1 MKRFTLSLLSLALI
15 IILKCEFSYAQA
27 PNISY
32 ATPNPA
38 PYPVGTAITSLTP
51 TNTGGAT
58 TSGFY
63 SFTTFVNLTSNA
75 YGVVSDAYSNVY
87 TVDYSASTLYKYNS
101 SGVGGAL
108 TVTGGTLSNPT
119 YMTIDASNNLYV
131 TNFGSKV
138 VYKMSSTGVVSA
150 TVNGFTNDPY
160 GVVTDA
166 SGNLY
171 IIDVNTGTGTGVIRK
186 VAYNATGTVTG
197 TTIISGITGTPIG
210 LGIVGNDL
218 YVSLLT
224 SNTVVKYA
232 NAVTGGTTQTA
243 FASMFNSPRNLSS
256 DASGNVYVADYGNNR
271 VQVIPP
277 AGGTGTTVISGL
289 SSPRDLTFDV
299 SGNLYISNGTAND
312 IIRSIPGNYSISPV
326 LPAGLSFNTSTGV
339 ISGTPTAT
347 SSPTVYTITAGNTS
361 GTSSTT
367 VTLSTVIDA
376 PSLSYSPTSVTLG
389 LNNAITPLAPTNSGG
404 AVPANTY
411 STVSTFLSGT
421 INKPRGIVSDGNG
434 NLYEA
439 DNAGN
444 AIYMINS
451 SGTATKI
458 AGSTAGESDNTTGT
472 SAQFNGPTG
481 IVYDG
486 SAYLYVVDNGG
497 NTIRK
502 VSTTS
507 PYAVTTIAGQSGTA
521 TEVNNTTGT
530 SARFNKPYGIT
541 YDGSANL
548 YVTDNVGMTIR
559 KISTTA
565 PYAVTTV
572 AGIANTGAELDNTT
586 GTSAKFNGPAGIV
599 YDGAGN
605 LYVTDVS
612 GTGSTVRKIVAS
624 GLYPVTTFAG
634 SATAQGS
641 ANGTG
646 TSATFKTP
654 WGISIDASGNLLV
667 ADEGNNL
674 IRTITTPGA
683 VVTTLAG
690 SGANTETNAV
700 GTAAS
705 FNTAYAICTD
715 NAGNAFVGDNN
726 TTSLIRQILLTGYTI
741 SPTTLP
747 TGLSFAGTTGTI
759 SGTPT
764 VAQGATAY
772 TVTGYNATGSSA
784 ATITITVALIVPNIS
799 YSASP
804 VSLLVNTA
812 VGTAPNPTVTVSNTG
827 GAVGTFGYGAAT
839 TLTTT
844 GISSPIGIT
853 FDVSGNLYVVN
864 SGGKIYKYTGA
875 TGTAAQFAS
884 GVTMTN
890 PVGVVFDS
898 SGNCYV
904 LEASGNKIYK
914 ISSSGSLLTTIT
926 LTGATTVSGIAIDA
940 SNNLYI
946 TNYNGTTSS
955 SIIKYNT
962 GTSTQSTFATGT
974 NNKPSGIAVDNAG
987 NVYVTNLGS
996 NTATKYNSA
1005 GTIVTASFAT
1015 GFNSPRSIWIDG
1027 SDNVYIGDAGT
1038 ANKIFV
1044 YSTYPS
1050 STVAGTALTNFTSTA
1065 PYGGDSDSQ
1074 GNIYVTNNTGNLV
1087 YKYTPTGGYF
1097 ASALPT
1103 GLALV
1108 SSTGA
1113 LSTSSIPT
1121 AVTAATNY
1129 TITAWNG
1136 AGSDNTLLNITC
1148 YNTYKWVGNAGTGSK
1163 TDWTNT
1169 GNWSGGVVP
1178 SSADQAQIG
1187 VVAGTVSNMPIIPAG
1202 TTINVGSITMGTLG
1216 TIAPTITVNGTGV
1229 LNVTGD
1235 ITYESTNTGTS
1246 TTAYTAQLL
1255 STTAGGTINANNL
1268 NVDMTSTLNTGT
1280 GAYTQTLASS
1290 VTNLNLTG
1298 DVILKTRQNT
1308 GLQNSTFNLTGG
1320 TLTADGFKST
1330 NGVAG
1335 NTSTFGISTSTTLNF
1350 TGTAAFSGLSAT
1362 GTNTITGLSGTGVT
1376 IGYTGN
1382 NAQTVYTDAAIAHSS
1397 LTSGITYTNLAFSGT
1412 SSIKT
1417 ALSGNLNITGNF
1429 TNSMASNAS
1438 TNYVD
1443 FSSPTVNFT
1452 GTAAQALAG
1461 GTGVGTT
1468 FYNVTFSG
1476 NSTKT
1481 MSGIFNIASTGTL
1494 SMSGTSS
1501 ANILNAGTA
1510 VLTLKSDAGSSAT
1523 VAAINNGQTIT
1534 GTVSVQRFLTGG
1546 TGMRGYRL
1554 LTSPVYGSA
1563 ANGNNIYT
1571 LNYIANSCYI
1581 TGTTVSAGGI
1591 DKAGNPT
1598 LFLFRENVTP
1608 TQTSFTAGNFRGVGN
1623 MGTTGVSNYSYS
1635 IDIDGAGYNVPV
1647 GNGFLFF
1654 FRGDRTAALIGAE
1667 TVSTYV
1673 PTNTTL
1679 TTTGT
1684 LNQGNITVHDW
1695 YTPSSGNLGWTNT
1708 TSPAPGNGA
1717 VQGYNLVGNPYASP
1731 ISWTAVYAA
1740 STGVGVTTYQFNPAT
1755 NQYAAY
1761 IEGAAS
1767 GTGGSGDVIGSGQGF
1782 FVVASNSSAVLNFT
1796 EAEKV
1801 TSQPSTLLFPA
1812 QTPSTTVTQQYL
1824 HLKMIKD
1831 SVNYDD
1837 VIVGFKPGASPKYS
1851 VNEDAIHLK
1860 GNAPPETLT
1869 ALSSDS
1875 VGLSINYLPLPVQ
1888 QNTQTVVGLTV
1899 SAAASGQFTFSRTE
1913 LVGIPAIYD
1922 IWLKDNLLKDSV
1934 DFRAN
1939 STYSFDIDNT
1949 NQSTYGSNRF
1959 QLVFR
1964 QNPSLSLHLLNFTG
1978 SKVANTQMQS
1988 QITWTVENESNY
2000 TTFNVQRSTDGGKTY
2015 ASIGTIQSDGSGTYN
2030 YVDNNPVLGQ
2040 NMYRVQIADLN
2051 NNISYSQ
2058 VITLQFSNL
2067 SNNGLAGT
2075 LSVYPNPAHSVLNI
2089 TINAAGSGNAY
2100 SLIITSNT
2108 GTAVR
2113 TISNVAPTSQQD
2125 VSSLAP
2131 GTYYITMVDNGT
2143 KTVIAKSKFVKL

>member
-1 MKRFTLSLLSLALI
+1 VLFIKQRLRFSRLKRFTLSLLSLALI
-15 IILKCEFSYAQA
+15 LVFRCEFGFAQA

-32 ATPNPA
+32 GTSYPL
-38 PYPVGTAITSLTP
+38 PYPVGSAITTLTP
-51 TNTGGAT
+51 TNTGGST

-63 SFTTFVNLTSNA
+63 SFTTFVNLTGNA
-75 YGVVSDAYSNVY
+75 YGVATDAFSNVY
-87 TVDYSASTLYKYNS
+87 TADYTASKIYKYNS

-108 TVTGGTLSNPT
+108 TITGGTLSNPT
-119 YMTIDASNNLYV
+119 YMTTDASNNIYV

-138 VYKMSSTGVVSA
+138 VYKMSYSGVVTA
-150 TVNGFTNDPY
+150 TINGFTNDPY

-166 SGNLY
+166 SNNLY
-171 IIDVNTGTGTGVIRK
+171 IVDVNTTSGAGVIRK
-186 VAYNATGTVTG
+186 VAAGATGTVTG
-197 TTIISGITGTPIG
+197 TTIITISAGTPLG
-210 LGIVGNDL
+210 LAIVGNDL
-218 YVSLLT
+218 YVSLYS

-243 FASMFNSPRNLSS
+243 FASGFTGPRNLGN
-256 DASGNVYVADYGNNR
+256 DASGNLYVADYGNNR
-271 VQVIPP
+271 LQVIPP

-289 SSPRDLTFDV
+289 SSPRDLAFDV

-326 LPAGLSFNTSTGV
+326 LPAGLSFNSTTGA
-339 ISGTPTAT
+339 ISGTPTTIT
-347 SSPTVYTITAGNTS
+347 SSAAYTITGGNSS

-367 VTLSTVIDA
+367 VTLSVIAAA
-376 PSLSYSPTSVTLG
+376 PSISYSQSSYTFGFSSAVS
-389 LNNAITPLAPTNSGG
+389 IAPTNSGG
-404 AVPANTY
+404 SIPATTYGTVSLFAGDSGGASGSSNTGIGTFSAPTGITVTNTGTMYVADKTNNEIRAITPAAV
-411 STVSTFLSGT
+411 VSTFAGT
-421 INKPRGIVSDGNG
+421 
-434 NLYEA
+434 
-439 DNAGN
+439 
-444 AIYMINS
+444 
-451 SGTATKI
+451 T
-458 AGSTAGESDNTTGT
+458 TAGRSN
-472 SAQFNGPTG
+472 TG
-481 IVYDG
+481 IG
-486 SAYLYVVDNGG
+486 TF
-497 NTIRK
+497 NTPDD
-502 VSTTS
+502 VTS
-507 PYAVTTIAGQSGTA
+507 DLS
-521 TEVNNTTGT
+521 
-530 SARFNKPYGIT
+530 
-541 YDGSANL
+541 
-548 YVTDNVGMTIR
+548 
-559 KISTTA
+559 
-565 PYAVTTV
+565 
-572 AGIANTGAELDNTT
+572 
-586 GTSAKFNGPAGIV
+586 
-599 YDGAGN
+599 GN
-605 LYVTDVS
+605 LYVADFGNNEIRALTS
-612 GTGSTVRKIVAS
+612 A
-624 GLYPVTTFAG
+624 PVVTLLAG
-634 SATAQGS
+634 SATGASGSTNSPALFHSPSGS
-641 ANGTG
+641 AFDATTGAVYIADQANALIRKVIVSSGVTSTFGTG
-646 TSATFKTP
+646 VTYTTPTSVAV
-654 WGISIDASGNLLV
+654 DASGNVYV
-667 ADEGNNL
+667 ADKGLNKIIKITSGGTASVFAGSGAASSVDGTGTTATFNGPDGITIDKAGNIYVSEGTGNK
-674 IRTITTPGA
+674 IRMITTPGA
-683 VVTTLAG
+683 VVTTVAG
-690 SGANTETNAV
+690 SGTAGHGNGV
-700 GTAAS
+700 GTAAK
-705 FNTAYAICTD
+705 FTGP
-715 NAGNAFVGDNN
+715 AGLDVDPTTGNIFVADAGSNE
-726 TTSLIRQILLTGYTI
+726 IREIIGTGYSI

-747 TGLSFAGTTGTI
+747 TGLTFDPTTGTI
-759 SGTPT
+759 SGTTSASVASGPT
-764 VAQGATAY
+764 TY
-772 TVTGYNATGSSA
+772 TITGFNAAGSSV

-844 GISSPIGIT
+844 GISSPIGIS
-853 FDVSGNLYVVN
+853 FDASGNLYVVN

-884 GVTMTN
+884 SVTMTN

-898 SGNCYV
+898 GGNCYV
-904 LEASGNKIYK
+904 LDASGTKIYK
-914 ISSSGSLLTTIT
+914 ISSSGSSLTTIT

-974 NNKPSGIAVDNAG
+974 NNKPCGIAVDNAG
-987 NVYVTNLGS
+987 NVYVTNLGA
-996 NTATKYNSA
+996 NTATKYNTS

-1074 GNIYVTNNTGNLV
+1074 GDIYVTNNTGNLV
-1087 YKYTPTGGYF
+1087 YKYAPTGGYF

-1113 LSTSSIPT
+1113 LSTSSTPT
-1121 AVTAATNY
+1121 AVSPATNY
-1129 TITAWNG
+1129 TITAWDA

-1148 YNTYKWVGNAGTGSK
+1148 YNTYRWVGNGTGTK
-1163 TDWTNT
+1163 TNWNDGTNW
-1169 GNWSGGVVP
+1169 NGGVVP

-1187 VVAGTVSNMPIIPAG
+1187 VVAGAVNNMPIIPTG
-1202 TTINVGSITMGTLG
+1202 TTINVGSIVMGTLA
-1216 TIAPTITVNGTGV
+1216 TTTPSPVITVNGTGV
-1229 LNVTGD
+1229 LNVSGD
-1235 ITYESTNTGTS
+1235 ITYESTNTGAATTS
-1246 TTAYTAQLL
+1246 PGASL
-1255 STTAGGTINANNL
+1255 AGTGTISANNL
-1268 NVDMTSTLNTGT
+1268 NV
-1280 GAYTQTLASS
+1280 TLASS
-1290 VTNLNLTG
+1290 TSTGTYNETLSSSITILNLNGNVNLVST
-1298 DVILKTRQNT
+1298 NT
-1308 GLQNSTFNLTGG
+1308 GGGTKYQNAIFNLTGG
-1320 TLTADGFKST
+1320 TLTTNGFTST
-1330 NGVAG
+1330 NAVAG
-1335 NTSTFGISTSTTLNF
+1335 NTSTFGISTGTTLNF
-1350 TGTAAFSGLSAT
+1350 TGTAAFSGLSST
-1362 GTNTITGLSGTGVT
+1362 GTNTITGLGGTGVT
-1376 IGYTGN
+1376 LGYTGN

-1417 ALSGNLNITGNF
+1417 ALSGNVNVTGSF
-1429 TNSMASNAS
+1429 TNSMVSDAT

-1452 GTAAQALAG
+1452 GSAAQALAG

-1481 MSGIFNIASTGTL
+1481 MSGLFNIASTGTL
-1494 SMSGTSS
+1494 NMNGTSS

-1523 VAAINNGQTIT
+1523 VGAINSGQTIT
-1534 GTVSVQRFLTGG
+1534 GTVNVQRFLTGG

-1554 LTSPVYGSA
+1554 LTSPVYGST

-1571 LNYIANSCYI
+1571 LNYLANSCYI
-1581 TGTTVSAGGI
+1581 TGTTVSTGGI

-1608 TQTSFTAGNFRGVGN
+1608 TQISFTAGNFRGVGN

-1654 FRGDRTAALIGAE
+1654 FRGDRSVALIGAE

-1673 PTNTTL
+1673 PTNTVL

-1755 NQYAAY
+1755 NQYAAF

-1782 FVVASNSSAVLNFT
+1782 FVVASNASAVLNFS

-1837 VIVGFKPGASPKYS
+1837 VIIGFKPGASPKYS

-1913 LVGIPAIYD
+1913 LVGIPTIYD

-1949 NQSTYGSNRF
+1949 NPSTYGSNRF

-1964 QNPSLSLHLLNFTG
+1964 QNPALSLHLLNFTG
-1978 SKVANTQMQS
+1978 SKVANTQLQS

-2015 ASIGTIQSDGSGTYN
+2015 SSIGTIQSNGSGTYN

-2040 NMYRVQIADLN
+2040 NMYRIQIADLN

-2089 TINAAGSGNAY
+2089 SINAAGSASAY
-2100 SLIITSNT
+2100 SLIITTNT

-2131 GTYYITMVDNGT
+2131 GTYYITMIDNGT